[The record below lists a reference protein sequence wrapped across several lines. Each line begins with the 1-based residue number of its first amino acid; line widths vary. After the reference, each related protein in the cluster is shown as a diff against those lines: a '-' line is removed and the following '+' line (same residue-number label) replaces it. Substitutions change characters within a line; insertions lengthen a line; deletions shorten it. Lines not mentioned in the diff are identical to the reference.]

1 MWKKLAVVRQRER
14 TQGRNAFWI
23 DRTFANVN
31 FCECKTFP
39 KKNSKNFF
47 LLFLS
52 DRSRGNECHF
62 QLFSTR
68 LDESLKAWHISS
80 IYLYKV
86 QQKLSCS
93 CGWFVRHNST
103 RWSSRR
109 LIHRTRNYTDYAHF
123 SSDKR
128 RSLRIERKEGK
139 SCFGFCCLFE
149 SWSIPRLFLSRSS
162 SARFPA
168 PECMCKAIELFKC
181 TRWRL

>member
-1 MWKKLAVVRQRER
+1 MHFELIEPSPMW
-14 TQGRNAFWI
+14 
-23 DRTFANVN
+23 TFANAKL
-31 FCECKTFP
+31 FRRRIPKTFFY
-39 KKNSKNFF
+39 FF
-47 LLFLS
+47 YQIARAAMNAIFS
-52 DRSRGNECHF
+52 CVQRDSMSHSRHDTY
-62 QLFSTR
+62 Q
-68 LDESLKAWHISS
+68 AY

-103 RWSSRR
+103 SWSSRR